1 MLWRKGGTGTPELR
15 AVRDFCGPP
24 AGAAR
29 GRGAANLGAH
39 LQPGRTAGMAGFRL
53 LSLALAL
60 LLLARPSDSSV
71 ILACTGR
78 LVEGKEM
85 APGESGA
92 GTQGFKP
99 FFPLPSQTQWGW

>member
-1 MLWRKGGTGTPELR
+1 MLWRKGGTGTPESR
-15 AVRDFCGPP
+15 AARHFRGPP

-39 LQPGRTAGMAGFRL
+39 LRPGRTAGMAGSRL
-53 LSLALAL
+53 LPLALAL

-71 ILACTGR
+71 IFACTGR
-78 LVEGKEM
+78 LVEGKGR
-85 APGESGA
+85 ALGNSGA

-99 FFPLPSQTQWGW
+99 FSPLPSQTQ